1 MTDLLFPGR
10 TGAASG
16 ELLVVE
22 AENRR
27 LEAEILAL
35 QMQRSLGLCQVPW
48 GPGEVGRLSSPR
60 PHPKERREPAFLP
73 LPVAPPLPPLPGS
86 TAIQLLGGTGKAVR
100 PQAGAGQLCSVGLGE
115 HGQLGSFL

>member
-1 MTDLLFPGR
+1 MLFPGR

-35 QMQRSLGLCQVPW
+35 QMQRSLGLGQVPW
-48 GPGEVGRLSSPR
+48 G
-60 PHPKERREPAFLP
+60 
-73 LPVAPPLPPLPGS
+73 
-86 TAIQLLGGTGKAVR
+86 
-100 PQAGAGQLCSVGLGE
+100 
-115 HGQLGSFL
+115 